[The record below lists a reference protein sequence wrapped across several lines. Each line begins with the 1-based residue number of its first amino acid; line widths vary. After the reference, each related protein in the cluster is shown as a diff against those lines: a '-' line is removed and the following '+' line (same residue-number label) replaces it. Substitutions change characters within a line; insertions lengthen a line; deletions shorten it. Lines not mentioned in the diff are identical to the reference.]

1 MLARSPEL
9 FGALVARRLGLRLD
23 PVHFAVHLVIFVGE
37 PRVMRIVLLEP
48 RNQFAIPGEDL
59 SQFIGRVLRHAG
71 PFRNVGDNPSRGGRT
86 IIELDQIWGGLIAI
100 GVPMT
105 LTHRRCTLSRYVLD
119 DSAVPSCRD
128 G

>member
-1 MLARSPEL
+1 MCGRERCVQVRTEERAALA
-9 FGALVARRLGLRLD
+9 AARPRQRAVHQLLSEYDARPGLRLD
-23 PVHFAVHLVIFVGE
+23 PVHFAVHFVIFVGE

-86 IIELDQIWGGLIAI
+86 IIELDQI
-100 GVPMT
+100 
-105 LTHRRCTLSRYVLD
+105 
-119 DSAVPSCRD
+119 
-128 G
+128 